1 MKKRIPWVL
10 AALLLLIVTASAQTT
25 IIIGGVVETAT
36 GQKGDATAVVLQ
48 NGKIVYVG
56 SDEGTMAYHD
66 GNAEIIDANGNTI
79 MPTMTEAHIHLFT
92 ALMTKYEISL
102 NDGIDVSEMQDIIKR
117 YADENPDLESLT
129 GGGWDVSTFD
139 SGGPT
144 RDIIDAVVSDRPVA
158 LQSADGHS
166 AWVNSK
172 GLERLG
178 IDKDFA
184 KQYNDNALENGG
196 SIVVDAE
203 GEPTG
208 YLKEAAAELI
218 GALRPTYTVEQC
230 KAALREQQR
239 WLAERGFTS
248 AFDAGVV
255 NSNEGT
261 ADNMYQAL
269 NELARGGELKMKVRG
284 SFWVLPYDFQNWDE
298 CKQYL
303 DGWMERIAE
312 MGGND
317 YYSVTTIKTLGDQTL
332 EEATA
337 YLSEGM
343 YADGVLKDGDIESNN
358 IWSGK
363 EDMMEKLFEYAGVH
377 GLNLHIHQIG
387 DAAATLALD
396 QIEKAVAAY
405 PELKNQRVTF
415 AHCQFISDRDKDRM
429 SQLGV
434 SALVAP
440 YWAVMDDY
448 YWDVYLPLMSSQAK
462 LDTQYPMQSLEQR
475 GINVAFHSDYFVTQP
490 DMGWLYYSA
499 MTRVL
504 PQKIYDQWY
513 GDDEHYMRTTDTT
526 VSQRPEDNQNRR
538 LIGPLK
544 AWDEV
549 LTLDQT
555 IQASTINGART
566 LNLDDRIGTIE
577 VGKSADIM
585 ILNMNLRTA
594 ATEELENVQAAITFF
609 DGEKLFVAD
618 DVPTTVRSVRTT
630 SVGSSEVWKI
640 LHDGHVLIWD
650 GTTYH
655 NTTGTQTKQNQL
667 IKVK

>member
-1 MKKRIPWVL
+1 MMKNFITL
-10 AALLLLIVTASAQTT
+10 LSSLLLQAVAGSAQTT
-25 IIIGGVVETAT
+25 IITGGVVETST
-36 GQKGDATAVVLQ
+36 GQNGDATAVVLQ
-48 NGKIVYVG
+48 NGRIAYVG
-56 SDEGTMAYHD
+56 NDEGAMSYNQ
-66 GNAEIIDANGNTI
+66 GNVEIIDAAGNTI

-92 ALMTKYEISL
+92 ALMTKYEILL
-102 NDGIDVSEMQDIIKR
+102 NDVNDVGEMQDIIKR
-117 YADENPDLESLT
+117 YADEYPNLESLT
-129 GGGWDVSTFD
+129 GGGWDVSVFE
-139 SGGPT
+139 SSGPT
-144 RDIIDAVVSDRPVA
+144 RGIIDAVVSDRPVA

-184 KQYNDNALENGG
+184 RQYNDNALENRG
-196 SIVVDAE
+196 SIVTD
-203 GEPTG
+203 GDGIPTG

-230 KAALREQQR
+230 KAALREQQQ
-239 WLAERGFTS
+239 WLAGKGFTS

-255 NSNEGT
+255 NSNEDT

-269 NELARGGELKMKVRG
+269 SELARDGELKMKVRG

-303 DGWMERIAE
+303 DGWLQRIAE
-312 MGGND
+312 MGGDD
-317 YYSVTTIKTLGDQTL
+317 YYTVTTIKTLGDQTL

-343 YADGVLKDGDIESNN
+343 YADGVLKDGDIETNN
-358 IWSGK
+358 IWAGK
-363 EDMMEKLFEYAGVH
+363 EEMMERLFEYAGEH

-396 QIEKAVAAY
+396 KLEKAATAY
-405 PELKNQRVTF
+405 PELKKQRVTF
-415 AHCQFISDRDKDRM
+415 AHCQFINDTDKDRM
-429 SQLGV
+429 ARLGI

-448 YWDVYLPLMSSQAK
+448 YWDIYLPLMSSQAK
-462 LDTQYPMQSLEQR
+462 LDTQYPMQSLVQR

-504 PQKIYDQWY
+504 PQKIYDLWY
-513 GDDEHYMRTTDTT
+513 GDDANHLRTTDIT
-526 VSQRPEDNQNRR
+526 VSQRPEDNQGCH

-549 LTLDQT
+549 LTLDHT
-555 IQASTINGART
+555 IQASTINGAVT

-594 ATEELENVQAAITFF
+594 TTEELENASPIVTFF
-609 DGEKLFVAD
+609 EGEKLFAGDEMPTSIQSVGATIID
-618 DVPTTVRSVRTT
+618 DSEVRKIMYHGKVTVR
-630 SVGSSEVWKI
+630 VGDVYYNVAGRQY
-640 LHDGHVLIWD
+640 DR
-650 GTTYH
+650 
-655 NTTGTQTKQNQL
+655 
-667 IKVK
+667 